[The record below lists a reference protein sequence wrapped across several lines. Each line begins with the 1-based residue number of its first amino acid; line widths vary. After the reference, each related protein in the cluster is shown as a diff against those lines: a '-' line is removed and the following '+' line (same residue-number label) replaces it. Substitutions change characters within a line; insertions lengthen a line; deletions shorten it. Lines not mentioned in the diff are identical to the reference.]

1 MYRRKQD
8 KVGKLQEVLSC
19 TTTTGWDS
27 ALVFWN
33 GAEDAELWV
42 QILADVHDRSNITA
56 AVAVIG
62 CGPDGNNGLL
72 GEVIL

>member
-1 MYRRKQD
+1 M
-8 KVGKLQEVLSC
+8 GKLQEVFSC
-19 TTTTGWDS
+19 TTASGWDS

-42 QILADVHDRSNITA
+42 QILTDVHDGSNITA